1 MRIRHLLSIIV
12 LLSGTGAA
20 VAPVFGQTWSDK
32 QLEVW
37 NVIEAQWKAAMEKDT
52 TWPDKYLHEK
62 FLGWGNQNPTPRDK
76 SSVQKWDRYR
86 TENSTTLLQELYLV
100 GIVVHGNTAVAHYF
114 YSQASENRKD
124 ERKTVHG
131 RYTDIL
137 VKENG
142 TWRFLAWRGGDNPTN
157 E

>member
-1 MRIRHLLSIIV
+1 MRHLLSIIV
-12 LLSGTGAA
+12 ILCGIGVA
-20 VAPVFGQTWSDK
+20 VAPAFGQTWSDK

-37 NVIEAQWKAAMEKDT
+37 NVIEAQWKASMEKDT

-62 FLGWGNQNPTPRDK
+62 LLAWSDERPMPRDK
-76 SSVQKWDRYR
+76 SSFHKWIRYEM
-86 TENSTTLLQELYLV
+86 ENSTVLLQELYPV

-114 YSQASENRKD
+114 YSQASENRKG

-142 TWRFLAWRGGDNPTN
+142 TWQFLAWRGGDNPTN
-157 E
+157 D